1 MSRALMLLLLVVA
14 TACAGTA
21 DGARSAV
28 SRAEADAWLRWTLPL
43 PKQIAIAEKVT
54 LHPSEVGVRLR
65 REAGP
70 AEETAAAQLEALFV
84 ERAGV
89 EPRGNGFRIVI
100 GVCDEAGSV
109 RGREGV
115 IDPARLRRLPN
126 AEQAYAIVPWRE
138 DELVLTAL
146 GEAGVYY
153 AVQTLRQLLEATLSE
168 ESVEIPIVE
177 VLDWP
182 DLEERGEWG
191 GSVVRDIEWMAAHKM
206 NLIESHMQAKVLE
219 DGSVEVSM
227 ANAEMFRRGRD
238 NALNAAPIITHLDH
252 LLGVGAYAVYPQLIG
267 QGYDLNNPVSGSLIA
282 PCASQPEFIDLL
294 AEWMDTLSSIEG
306 VTDISVWLSEC
317 RVQCECADC
326 QEYGQ
331 YALEAKSI
339 VEAFRRNQPKHPEID
354 MRILLTQGSY
364 DTNAEVLAEI
374 PPEVGVTYYDGGR
387 TYDSSREEMIYPL
400 LEEFAAGGGWL
411 GCYPQLTAAWR
422 IVCPWTGPQFIHYRV
437 NEFVDD
443 GLQCL
448 CGYATPD
455 NRCYEF
461 NVLAAAEWS
470 WNAKGRS
477 PREFAAAW
485 ATRTGLAEPDAV
497 AEWALR
503 MGDVGW
509 NIHGARVLWPAFFGR
524 AAGYVKSGSAP
535 AFGKDMYRYYAS
547 PAALDEDIA
556 TATWAIGEA
565 RRLEAP
571 TLVAEAEV
579 VQGVLRMMRGIHD
592 MAALIAAAEGA
603 PEDMRA
609 ALNAEMHGMALASQQ
624 ARLAMLDWRDSLEGW
639 SGAARLD
646 DTIEAIDGT
655 ASQIGEHLAK
665 YGIADPGK
673 PYRQT
678 TIGTWTADDFEDGR
692 RVEKQFEVT
701 ELIDAPGTYSVG
713 FRYTDGWHGLVSH
726 RVALLAAPKGNPEDA
741 VEVGADEH
749 RGVAAHR
756 NENNIY
762 TLEAPEVDPEMVYF
776 VRVDIEGT
784 PNSGQAAGRTGC
796 SGNVW
801 MIRAGQL
808 DANAGPPE
816 LPPLTTEQA
825 AAFGPPQFQTDR
837 PHVGVLPAGY
847 GAAGIRSYLA
857 TQGGLEVLPLARI
870 GADMLAPC
878 DAVVIPQPKIV
889 SVVGDA
895 AVAALRDYVAAGGG
909 LVVTHDAVGFRGLPA
924 VIPEVCDGGI
934 DKTPQT
940 EWLAIAEHPVTAGIA
955 LDVPH
960 PQGYY
965 DQIQLRPGPDGQ
977 VLARSAGDENAV
989 VIAGEFGEGRYVAIG
1004 LAVGLNADTE
1014 DAEPEGAEAQ
1024 LLLGAVTWAAG

>member
-411 GCYPQLTAAWR
+411 GCYPQLTAYDSSREEMIYPLLEEFAAGGGWLGCYPQLTAAWR

-470 WNAKGRS
+470 WSGGVVVERQGPLAARVRRRLGDAHGLGRARRRGRVGAAHGRCGLEH
-477 PREFAAAW
+477 PR
-485 ATRTGLAEPDAV
+485 
-497 AEWALR
+497 
-503 MGDVGW
+503 
-509 NIHGARVLWPAFFGR
+509 GAR
-524 AAGYVKSGSAP
+524 
-535 AFGKDMYRYYAS
+535 
-547 PAALDEDIA
+547 ALA
-556 TATWAIGEA
+556 
-565 RRLEAP
+565 
-571 TLVAEAEV
+571 
-579 VQGVLRMMRGIHD
+579 GVLRPRRGLRQERLGAGLRQGHVPLLRVAGGARRGHRD
-592 MAALIAAAEGA
+592 RHVGHRRGAAAG
-603 PEDMRA
+603 
-609 ALNAEMHGMALASQQ
+609 G
-624 ARLAMLDWRDSLEGW
+624 
-639 SGAARLD
+639 
-646 DTIEAIDGT
+646 
-655 ASQIGEHLAK
+655 
-665 YGIADPGK
+665 ADPG
-673 PYRQT
+673 PPRPR
-678 TIGTWTADDFEDGR
+678 W
-692 RVEKQFEVT
+692 
-701 ELIDAPGTYSVG
+701 S
-713 FRYTDGWHGLVSH
+713 
-726 RVALLAAPKGNPEDA
+726 
-741 VEVGADEH
+741 
-749 RGVAAHR
+749 
-756 NENNIY
+756 
-762 TLEAPEVDPEMVYF
+762 
-776 VRVDIEGT
+776 
-784 PNSGQAAGRTGC
+784 
-796 SGNVW
+796 
-801 MIRAGQL
+801 RACC
-808 DANAGPPE
+808 A
-816 LPPLTTEQA
+816 
-825 AAFGPPQFQTDR
+825 
-837 PHVGVLPAGY
+837 
-847 GAAGIRSYLA
+847 
-857 TQGGLEVLPLARI
+857 
-870 GADMLAPC
+870 
-878 DAVVIPQPKIV
+878 
-889 SVVGDA
+889 
-895 AVAALRDYVAAGGG
+895 
-909 LVVTHDAVGFRGLPA
+909 
-924 VIPEVCDGGI
+924 
-934 DKTPQT
+934 
-940 EWLAIAEHPVTAGIA
+940 
-955 LDVPH
+955 
-960 PQGYY
+960 
-965 DQIQLRPGPDGQ
+965 
-977 VLARSAGDENAV
+977 
-989 VIAGEFGEGRYVAIG
+989 
-1004 LAVGLNADTE
+1004 
-1014 DAEPEGAEAQ
+1014 
-1024 LLLGAVTWAAG
+1024 